1 MTSRARQP
9 GMHAIVVACA
19 GLLVAGSSAAWSQDY
34 PSRSI
39 RLIVAVPAG
48 SGPDSDARYMAA
60 RIGPLL
66 GQPVVVE
73 NRPGAGT
80 RIAMDGV
87 AKAAPDGYTL
97 LFGTPSLATAPALY
111 AKLAF
116 DIRRDLAPISLL
128 ALTSYAL
135 TINSAVPAQTVAAYA
150 ALARLN
156 PAHANVATYGIGTIP
171 HLAAAWF
178 GNMTGSDL
186 KFIHYN
192 TTPPFNDLLAG
203 QTTAIFDS
211 LLAVG
216 NHVRSG
222 RLRVLA
228 VSGKTRNALLPEV
241 PTFAEAG
248 FADFDPQV
256 WNGILAPAGT
266 PRAIIDRVQHAIAE
280 VARMREVIAYRRGIG
295 SESVSTTPEE
305 FAAFIEAERVKW
317 AAVIKQ
323 AGVRLE

>member
-1 MTSRARQP
+1 MRLW
-9 GMHAIVVACA
+9 I
-19 GLLVAGSSAAWSQDY
+19 LFLFLVCSSAVNSQTY
-34 PSRSI
+34 PSKPLRW
-39 RLIVAVPAG
+39 IVPFPPGG
-48 SGPDSDARYMAA
+48 STDGFSRPLAA
-60 RIGPLL
+60 KLSELL